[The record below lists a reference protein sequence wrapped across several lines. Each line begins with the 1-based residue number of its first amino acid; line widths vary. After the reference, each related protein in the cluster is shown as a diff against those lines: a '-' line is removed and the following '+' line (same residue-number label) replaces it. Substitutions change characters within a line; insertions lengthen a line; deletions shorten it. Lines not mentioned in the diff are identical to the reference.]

1 VTADTLEA
9 AAARM
14 PDWAETIG
22 VIDLSVLARSDDASV
37 VAALGALSQEQLGL
51 DVTKARRI
59 EAFAARRK
67 GAAVRLVEW
76 PGKLPPLPDGVYGLR
91 VGDDVLLGDKSA
103 VEAAR
108 RPARSLAQTPAWWAH
123 EALATR
129 LPAKRVV
136 AMMTGSARA
145 MPYPFNADSEAIPWA
160 GAAVTPNRL
169 TGLWLGEPR
178 AHQKAQQRIQRFLKS
193 QHRRL
198 GTAPFGAAR
207 FEAKQDAVIARVE
220 GSLSGVI
227 AATLEAR
234 RQHHLRLALTQ
245 EAIDNLEAAFEGFKA
260 HITAQKA
267 PCVMPKAV
275 ELTPQGSACDH
286 PDKKFPANEGAWD
299 HPTWRTLGFAPKG
312 QHRYRYRF
320 EPHPD
325 GNMPRFT
332 VAAHGDLDC
341 DGTLSTFE
349 RYGYMDTPAEDGSCR
364 MRGSSAFYKDMETE

>member
-1 VTADTLEA
+1 ML
-9 AAARM
+9 
-14 PDWAETIG
+14 
-22 VIDLSVLARSDDASV
+22 
-37 VAALGALSQEQLGL
+37 
-51 DVTKARRI
+51 
-59 EAFAARRK
+59 
-67 GAAVRLVEW
+67 
-76 PGKLPPLPDGVYGLR
+76 
-91 VGDDVLLGDKSA
+91 
-103 VEAAR
+103 
-108 RPARSLAQTPAWWAH
+108 TPVDH
-123 EALATR
+123 
-129 LPAKRVV
+129 
-136 AMMTGSARA
+136 SARA
-145 MPYPFNADSEAIPWA
+145 CADRIGSKP
-160 GAAVTPNRL
+160 TS
-169 TGLWLGEPR
+169 
-178 AHQKAQQRIQRFLKS
+178 AHPDRVDLDAE
-193 QHRRL
+193 
-198 GTAPFGAAR
+198 GTS
-207 FEAKQDAVIARVE
+207 KV
-220 GSLSGVI
+220 GS
-227 AATLEAR
+227 
-234 RQHHLRLALTQ
+234 HLRLALTQ